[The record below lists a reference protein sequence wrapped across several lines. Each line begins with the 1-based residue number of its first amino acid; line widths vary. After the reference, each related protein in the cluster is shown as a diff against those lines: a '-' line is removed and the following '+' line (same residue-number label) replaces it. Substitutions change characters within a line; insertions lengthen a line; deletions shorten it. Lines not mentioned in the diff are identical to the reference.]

1 MAVLIAVLVIG
12 VAEIVVPLDV
22 VRYVCA
28 GVLIIFGLYKF
39 VRRRHPRWVGMRVG
53 FGDLTAWSFLMAS
66 AHGAGLMLIP
76 VLLRLSS
83 NEHVHGA
90 HADHASM
97 TGSATAL
104 ADLGVIGIHTLAM
117 FVVMAA
123 VAILVYER
131 LGVAILKR
139 SWFNVDLLWAGALVG
154 AGIITLVV

>member
-1 MAVLIAVLVIG
+1 
-12 VAEIVVPLDV
+12 
-22 VRYVCA
+22 
-28 GVLIIFGLYKF
+28 
-39 VRRRHPRWVGMRVG
+39 
-53 FGDLTAWSFLMAS
+53 
-66 AHGAGLMLIP
+66 
-76 VLLRLSS
+76 
-83 NEHVHGA
+83 
-90 HADHASM
+90 M

-104 ADLGVIGIHTLAM
+104 ADLAVIDIHTLAM